1 MAGACG
7 ARQVGFIDAATCR
20 QLPGPA
26 RKAGPARPVGG
37 RLHRA
42 EPGREATGMGARVR
56 RIRCCCLG
64 CLQAGAEIWAGG
76 LLQSAV
82 NVDDDRQLS
91 LRVPLEARPSRPG
104 LALKGYSVQQ

>member
-1 MAGACG
+1 
-7 ARQVGFIDAATCR
+7 
-20 QLPGPA
+20 
-26 RKAGPARPVGG
+26 
-37 RLHRA
+37 
-42 EPGREATGMGARVR
+42 MGARVR

-82 NVDDDRQLS
+82 NDDDDRQLF